1 VKAAAAAAPARRKI
15 CKVFGKDGLE
25 HNCTHPLTCPNEYPT
40 RRAEAWAASAF
51 ASGPN
56 RPAPMVMSPAASQT
70 AFGRPRNSLG
80 NRFVYAV
87 ISQRAHGLSI
97 GVNLNPDRQCNF
109 DCVYCEVNK
118 DAPVRERQVDIKVLA
133 GELRRLLRLTYDG
146 RLRELE
152 WFRHLPPDLLEL
164 KEVALSG
171 DGEPTLCV
179 NFDKVVQGVLQVRA
193 QSGFPFFKIV
203 LITNTA
209 GLDFPE
215 VARGI
220 KLLTKQDEIWAK
232 LDAGTQQYMDKV
244 NRPDIPLW
252 RVLANILALGK
263 QRPIV
268 IQSLFPLVNGEKPS
282 RQEIEQYVLR
292 LKELKTAGAQIKL
305 VQVYS
310 AHRPPHGRNCEHL
323 PLKTLSLIARR
334 VREVAGLKAEVF

>member
-1 VKAAAAAAPARRKI
+1 M
-15 CKVFGKDGLE
+15 KVNGRTSL
-25 HNCTHPLTCPNEYPT
+25 
-40 RRAEAWAASAF
+40 SAG
-51 ASGPN
+51 SS
-56 RPAPMVMSPAASQT
+56 SPGALCGQT

-97 GVNLNPDRQCNF
+97 GVNLNPDHQCNF
-109 DCVYCEVNK
+109 DCVYCEVDR
-118 DAPVRERQVDIKVLA
+118 DAPVRERQVDTKVLA
-133 GELRRLLRLTYDG
+133 EELRHLLRLAYNG

-152 WFRHLPPDLLEL
+152 WFRHLPPELLEL

-179 NFDKVVQGVLQVRA
+179 NFDKVVRSVLQVRA
-193 QSGFPFFKIV
+193 RSGLPFFKIV

-215 VARGI
+215 VARGV
-220 KLLTKQDEIWAK
+220 KLLTKGDEIWAK
-232 LDAGTQQYMDKV
+232 LDAGTQEYMDKI
-244 NRPDIPLW
+244 NRSDIPLW

-263 QRPIV
+263 QRPII
-268 IQSLFPLVNGEKPS
+268 IQSLFPLFKGEKPPRS
-282 RQEIEQYVLR
+282 EIEQYVLR
-292 LKELKTAGAQIKL
+292 LKELKAAGAQIKL

-310 AHRPPHGRNCEHL
+310 AHRPPNQGNCEHL
-323 PLKTLSLIARR
+323 PLKALSLIARR